1 MLHLVPRHYLSI
13 KSTII
18 QECCKCGRRV
28 RVRPRNGFASRD
40 EVAKKITID
49 VERKDKIFDF
59 FISCGWIT
67 TGVHINTD
75 SK

>member
-1 MLHLVPRHYLSI
+1 M
-13 KSTII
+13 
-18 QECCKCGRRV
+18 